1 MNSGLEWPPALALAV
16 VVHGLLVLVPMRLD
30 SAPARQDE
38 RPPVAVRLPVPPE
51 PVMKAE
57 PEPVEPEPVEELP
70 PPPEVE
76 PPPELVEPP
85 KPRPRDTSPP
95 KPAPKKPE
103 PEPEPE
109 PEPAPV
115 ESAPPE
121 APAPAPSETAVRTSP
136 RTSQTPPSPTPAD
149 KAASPS
155 STPKKQPAIDFGP
168 YQRGLHRALIAERR
182 YPPMARRLGLE
193 GTAKV
198 RVVLDRRGRLVK
210 DAKITRSSGHEL
222 LDEEALAMV
231 RRAAPFPA
239 LPDGISQSAVSFEI
253 PVRFKLEG

>member
-1 MNSGLEWPPALALAV
+1 MNTGLEWPPALALAV
-16 VVHGLLVLVPMRLD
+16 VVHGLLVLVPMRLE
-30 SAPARQDE
+30 SAPAHEDE

-51 PVMKAE
+51 PVVE
-57 PEPVEPEPVEELP
+57 PEPEPVVEPEPVEELP

-85 KPRPRDTSPP
+85 KPRPRDTSIP
-95 KPAPKKPE
+95 KPE
-103 PEPEPE
+103 PKQPEPE

-115 ESAPPE
+115 EPAPPE
-121 APAPAPSETAVRTSP
+121 APAPAPSETAARPSP
-136 RTSQTPPSPTPAD
+136 QTSQTSPSPTPAE
-149 KAASPS
+149 KAVAPSP
-155 STPKKQPAIDFGP
+155 TPPKQPAIDFGP

-198 RVVLDRRGRLVK
+198 RVVLDRAGRLVK

-239 LPDGISQSAVSFEI
+239 LPEGISQSAVSFEI